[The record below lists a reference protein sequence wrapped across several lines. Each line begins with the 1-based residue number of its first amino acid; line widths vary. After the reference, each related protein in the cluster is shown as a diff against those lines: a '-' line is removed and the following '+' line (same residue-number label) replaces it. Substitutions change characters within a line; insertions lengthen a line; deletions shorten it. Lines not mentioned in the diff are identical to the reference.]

1 MNFGST
7 SSLFSSLLI
16 SCVGMGFFLYGKKA
30 ARFWPLLAGIALS
43 IYPFFVTSV
52 LLMWLIAAAI
62 IVGVYIMREK

>member
-1 MNFGST
+1 MDLGST

-16 SCVGMGFFLYGKKA
+16 SCLGMGFFLYGKKA
-30 ARFWPLLAGIALS
+30 TKLWPLLAGLVLG

-62 IVGVYIMREK
+62 VIGVYLMRDH